1 MATPTNLPASFVAG
15 AILTAD
21 QQNSLRGAFRVL
33 QVVQGFTST
42 SVSNSTNTFAD
53 TGLTASITPQSNTSK
68 ILVLV
73 SQAGLSN
80 NGSAGSGITC
90 NIVRNGVEQQI
101 FAYSVGYAGT
111 AIITRS
117 NAAGFLLDSPA
128 TTSAV
133 TYKTQFK
140 NIINAASVSVQ
151 VDSLVSS
158 TIILM
163 EISA

>member
-1 MATPTNLPASFVAG
+1 MATPTALPASFTVGQVLAS
-15 AILTAD
+15 AD
-21 QQNSLRGAFRVL
+21 MNLLRGATRIL

-42 SVSNSTNTFAD
+42 AASNSTTTYAD
-53 TGLTASITPQSNTSK
+53 TGLTATITPTSNTSK

-90 NIVRNGVEQQI
+90 NILRDGVEQQI

-111 AIITRS
+111 AIITRHS
-117 NAAGFLLDSPA
+117 ASGLLLDSPA

-140 NIINAASVSVQ
+140 TIIAASSVSVQ
-151 VDSLVSS
+151 VDSAVSS

-163 EISA
+163 EVSA

>member
-1 MATPTNLPASFVAG
+1 MAAVTTLPAAAVAG
-15 AILTAD
+15 EILTAAYV
-21 QQNSLRGAFRVL
+21 NNLRGAFRVL

-42 SVSNSTNTFAD
+42 AVSNSTTTFAD
-53 TGLTASITPQSNTSK
+53 TGLTATITPSSTSSK

-73 SQAGLSN
+73 SQAGISN
-80 NGSAGSGITC
+80 NGAAGAGTTC
-90 NIVRNGVEQQI
+90 NILRNGVEQQI
-101 FAYSVGYAGT
+101 FAYSVGYSGSA
-111 AIITRS
+111 AITRH

-128 TTSAV
+128 TISAV

-140 NIINAASVSVQ
+140 NIAAVASVSVQ
-151 VDSLVSS
+151 VDSAVSS

>member
-1 MATPTNLPASFVAG
+1 MATPTNLPATAVSG
-15 AILTAD
+15 EILTAAYV
-21 QQNSLRGAFRVL
+21 NNLRGAFRVL

-42 SVSNSTNTFAD
+42 AVSNSTTTYAD
-53 TGLTASITPQSNTSK
+53 TGLTATITPQFNTSK

-80 NGSAGSGITC
+80 NSSTGSGITC
-90 NIVRNGVEQQI
+90 NIVRNGVEQQV
-101 FAYSVGYAGT
+101 FAYSVGYAGS
-111 AIITRS
+111 AIITRH

-140 NIINAASVSVQ
+140 NIQNAASVSVQ
-151 VDSLVSS
+151 VDSAVTS

>member
-1 MATPTNLPASFVAG
+1 MATRTNLPASTTAG
-15 AILTAD
+15 QILTSQYVD
-21 QQNSLRGAFRVL
+21 DLRGAFRVL

-42 SVSNSTNTFAD
+42 AVENSTTTFAD
-53 TGLTASITPQSNTSK
+53 TGLTATITPSATSSK

-117 NAAGFLLDSPA
+117 NATGFLLDSPN

-133 TYKTQFK
+133 TYKTQFR

-151 VDSLVSS
+151 VDSAVSS